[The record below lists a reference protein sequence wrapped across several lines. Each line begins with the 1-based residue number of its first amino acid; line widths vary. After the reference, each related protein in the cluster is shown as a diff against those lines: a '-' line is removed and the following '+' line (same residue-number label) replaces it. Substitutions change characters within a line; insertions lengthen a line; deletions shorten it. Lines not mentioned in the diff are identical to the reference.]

1 MATLSEKIQTAIT
14 SQQAEVDRLTH
25 IATVDLPA
33 AQTKLT
39 NLQSALTRITP
50 QFETNLNT
58 LKSLGISLD
67 N

>member
-1 MATLSEKIQTAIT
+1 MATLNEKMQTAIA

-33 AQTKLT
+33 AQAKLAS
-39 NLQSALTRITP
+39 LQSALTRITP